1 MSFSGVLHKYA
12 SRRVAFEFNS
22 TPSKKVV
29 VFIGGLGD
37 GLLTVPYVP
46 KLAQEL
52 GSLGWSVIQ
61 IQFTSSFK
69 GWGLTS
75 LDQDVSEIKEL
86 VDYLKSTEGGSRER
100 IVLFG
105 HSTGSQD
112 TMHYLLKFGDT
123 IDAGV
128 LQASVSDREFFGQAV
143 DRETWDRL
151 NSKAKE
157 LVDKGQKDE
166 ILPLEY
172 AKVMS
177 ETPVTAYRWC
187 SLALQGGDDDYF
199 SSDIPDETLKTT
211 FGRVKKPFLVAY
223 SEQDQIVP
231 AYVDKKKLLDRWQA
245 CSNTDFWS
253 KNSGLV
259 NGANHQIE
267 QVQSQDQLLSMVR
280 EFLTEFQL

>member
-1 MSFSGVLHKYA
+1 MSFSGVLHNYA
-12 SRRVAFEFNS
+12 PRKVAFEFNS
-22 TPSKKVV
+22 TSYKKVV
-29 VFIGGLGD
+29 IFIGGLGD

-46 KLAQEL
+46 KLAEEL
-52 GSLGWSVIQ
+52 GQLGWSVIQ

-75 LDQDVSEIKEL
+75 LDQDASEIKEL
-86 VDYLKSTEGGSRER
+86 VDYLKSTKGGSRER

-112 TMHYLLKFGDT
+112 TMHYLLKHSDT

-128 LQASVSDREFFGQAV
+128 LQASVSDREYFSQSV
-143 DRETWDRL
+143 DKETWARL
-151 NSKAKE
+151 NATAKE
-157 LVDKGQKDE
+157 LVESGKKDE

-187 SLALQGGDDDYF
+187 SLALPGGDDDYF

-211 FGRVKKPFLVAY
+211 FGRIKKPFLVAY

-231 AYVDKKKLLDRWQA
+231 AYVDKKKLLERWQA
-245 CSNTDFWS
+245 CSGAKFWS

-267 QVQSQDQLLSMVR
+267 QAKSQDQLLSMVR
-280 EFLTEFQL
+280 GFLIEFEL